1 MSIDTTNPTPQP
13 GANQSPRQYKYLERD
28 PFSSLQQLSIKG
40 RRIRARTIY
49 GAFMSAEAPMTPE
62 EIAVDRDL
70 PLEAVLEAIAY
81 CETNPPEI
89 EEDFRR
95 EEALM
100 KATGL
105 DRQSPSTPYTYQP
118 LTPQQ
123 RAAIKRDA
131 NLPG

>member
-1 MSIDTTNPTPQP
+1 MNIDATNPAPQP
-13 GANQSPRQYKYLERD
+13 ATNQPRQYKYLERD
-28 PFSSLQQLSIKG
+28 SFSSLKQLSIKG

-49 GAFMSAEAPMTPE
+49 GAYMSEESPMTPE
-62 EIAVDRDL
+62 EIAADRNL
-70 PLEAVLEAIAY
+70 PVEAVLEAIAY

-123 RAAIKRDA
+123 RAAINRDA
-131 NLPG
+131 NLP

>member
-1 MSIDTTNPTPQP
+1 MSIIGNNSSSRPADALAQ
-13 GANQSPRQYKYLERD
+13 QYKYLA
-28 PFSSLQQLSIKG
+28 PKPKSAYKQLFVKG
-40 RRIRARTIY
+40 RGIFARTLY
-49 GAFMSAEAPMTPE
+49 GAYMSEEMPMTPE
-62 EIAVDRDL
+62 EIAADRDL
-70 PLEAVLEAIAY
+70 PVEAVLEAIAY
-81 CETNPPEI
+81 CESNPPEI

-123 RAAIKRDA
+123 RAAIHRNA
-131 NLPG
+131 NLP